1 MTTLPKSIYTF
12 NAIPIKIPMAFFHR
26 TWKSNFKFVWKH
38 KRPWIA
44 KTILRKKNRAGR
56 VMRPDFRLYYKAIVI
71 KTVWYW
77 HKNRH
82 IDQWNRI
89 DSPEINLYTYGQ
101 LIYNEGGKTIQW
113 RKKNSLFNK
122 NWENWTAEKTG

>member
-1 MTTLPKSIYTF
+1 M
-12 NAIPIKIPMAFFHR
+12 
-26 TWKSNFKFVWKH
+26 
-38 KRPWIA
+38 
-44 KTILRKKNRAGR
+44 RKKSEAEGI
-56 VMRPDFRLYYKAIVI
+56 MLPDFKLYYKAIVI